1 MTDPQASPRRI
12 WDGELDPEDEPAT
25 AAAAAGLRRRP
36 DTSYRWEPARLPG
49 PGKPGRVCACSTC
62 CSGGGT
68 KAADVPFWLGVGL
81 HLALARARAPPTPRM
96 A

>member
-25 AAAAAGLRRRP
+25 AAAAAGVRRRP

-49 PGKPGRVCACSTC
+49 PGKPGHERVPAQL
-62 CSGGGT
+62 
-68 KAADVPFWLGVGL
+68 AALVAVQG
-81 HLALARARAPPTPRM
+81 R
-96 A
+96 